1 MMFSLHRFNARL
13 VSFIL
18 AHRTQCTCLEQELVY
33 LSCYSDKAMGW
44 TARESG
50 FDSVQGKE
58 ILFFFVISIL
68 VVQPTLASHS
78 KDAGKFFSSG

>member
-1 MMFSLHRFNARL
+1 
-13 VSFIL
+13 
-18 AHRTQCTCLEQELVY
+18 
-33 LSCYSDKAMGW
+33 MGW